1 MCDIFKVPLLHFK
14 YSLYRAF
21 KHFKRSDFNS
31 PQLAK
36 KTVDSLS
43 KVGINW
49 IYITGEYRIK

>member
-1 MCDIFKVPLLHFK
+1 MLILKSINAFNQL
-14 YSLYRAF
+14 RAF

-31 PQLAK
+31 PNLAK

-49 IYITGEYRIK
+49 MYITGENLV